1 MGNAACFARKA
12 RPVLA
17 AALIL
22 SGWST
27 AAVAVDCAD
36 PLTLKPHY
44 GDFAFRQTR
53 KLASVP
59 RPLVSEGVA
68 RIDKGKVVWSV
79 RKPFAVE
86 TVITPSGMTQAVN
99 GGPAKA
105 AGGGTVDPFLR
116 SSGLFQ
122 LLTGD
127 YKALSRY
134 YAISTSKGA
143 AAWRVSLTPR
153 DKGMARFV
161 SAIEVSGCTAPADV
175 LIRQV
180 NGDLMTIA
188 WLNGG

>member
-1 MGNAACFARKA
+1 
-12 RPVLA
+12 
-17 AALIL
+17 
-22 SGWST
+22 
-27 AAVAVDCAD
+27 
-36 PLTLKPHY
+36 LKPHY

-127 YKALSRY
+127 YKALGRY

-175 LIRQV
+175 QIRQV